1 MTDFDVVIGDPWSLD
16 VDALLLLFRKWLSGR
31 TTAEAAQERLAEM
44 RVATEAHLLELEALH
59 ESRARV
65 EEEQEEERALLT
77 SARSPTAGDD
87 NVAAALRA
95 AQQQRAAALAA
106 ASAAAAAAAENKDLL
121 RLYVRDTQDH
131 WRFFEVLE
139 HFLLQPDLI
148 DGAVARELLSR
159 LKVGG
164 GSGDRSS
171 RNRGALD
178 DASAVSGRSFGVC
191 RRQFV
196 NLRR

>member
-1 MTDFDVVIGDPWSLD
+1 M
-16 VDALLLLFRKWLSGR
+16 
-31 TTAEAAQERLAEM
+31 
-44 RVATEAHLLELEALH
+44 
-59 ESRARV
+59 
-65 EEEQEEERALLT
+65 
-77 SARSPTAGDD
+77 
-87 NVAAALRA
+87 
-95 AQQQRAAALAA
+95 
-106 ASAAAAAAAENKDLL
+106 
-121 RLYVRDTQDH
+121 RDTQDH

-148 DGAVARELLSR
+148 DGQVMCRVPLSALRAMVRLYYALDDAVARELLSR